1 MTCFVSQI
9 QPYSGLA
16 SPGAQDAVRAMLDQ
30 LVVIKLNG
38 GLGTS
43 MGCRWGHGNIEITRE
58 YKLVTAAP
66 SL

>member
-1 MTCFVSQI
+1 MTDIISQI

-16 SPGAQDAVRAMLDQ
+16 SPGAQEVRDMLDQ

-43 MGCRWGHGNIEITRE
+43 MGCRCVLREINVVTDH
-58 YKLVTAAP
+58 KLVTAAP